1 MVAAIKL
8 SVLDFMQVP
17 NSIKIFKIKVK
28 QLTKAHTVLVD
39 NRITVILLG
48 KQVIKLDW
56 TFSACSD
63 NQT

>member
-8 SVLDFMQVP
+8 SVSDFVQVP

-28 QLTKAHTVLVD
+28 QLTKAHTVLVE

-48 KQVIKLDW
+48 K
-56 TFSACSD
+56 
-63 NQT
+63 